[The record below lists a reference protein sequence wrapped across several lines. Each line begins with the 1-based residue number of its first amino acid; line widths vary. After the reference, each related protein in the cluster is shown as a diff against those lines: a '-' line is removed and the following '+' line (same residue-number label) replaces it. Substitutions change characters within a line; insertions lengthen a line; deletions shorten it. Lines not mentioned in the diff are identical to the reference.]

1 MVPSR
6 LLVSGEAHAL
16 GVTYYVHSLC
26 LETKV
31 RAVGGPHDNPLS
43 SFCLK
48 NAFVRTRTC
57 ASRGSARMLVCD
69 RTGGLDSGGDDGHPG
84 PIGTWILALLLVV
97 PMAFAVA
104 CFWRYHL
111 DMADPSTAIGLF
123 AWLDKPS
130 PKHTSASA
138 AASAVTSD
146 KKKVIICY
154 LVGTHR

>member
-31 RAVGGPHDNPLS
+31 RAVDGPHDNPLFS
-43 SFCLK
+43 SSCLK
-48 NAFVRTRTC
+48 MLSCGRERVRH
-57 ASRGSARMLVCD
+57 AARMLVCD

-84 PIGTWILALLLVV
+84 RIGTWILALLLVV

-130 PKHTSASA
+130 PKRTSASP